1 MSTANATFPQ
11 VVAAVDLGSNSFHM
25 TVARV
30 TDGHLHVVDRLK
42 EMVRI
47 AAGLDKNNNLQ
58 PKTMQKAID
67 CLQRFGERLRDVPAE
82 GVRAVGT
89 NTLRRARNATEF
101 VRLAEEALGHEIEI
115 ISGIE
120 EARLIYLGISHNM
133 PLDNKQRLA
142 IDIGGGSTEVIIGR
156 GFDPLCMESL
166 YVGCVGASRK
176 FFPDG
181 RITQD
186 AMRRCQLSAMQEFE
200 PLQTVYRQV
209 GWDTAVGS
217 SGTVNTIAEVL
228 LNNNTDCKGITLAGL
243 QWLRDAIVAAGHADN
258 LEFAGLQAERAPVFA
273 GGVAIMLA
281 AFEVLGIKRL
291 EPVAGALREGILYDT
306 LGRFAAEDVREVT
319 IRGLADKYR
328 IDPGQAKRVEKT
340 ALALYAQV
348 SEAWRLKKQKY
359 SDMLRW
365 SANLHELGL
374 TIGHAQYQKHGAYL
388 IQHADLPGFSLE
400 EQLILAS
407 LVRVHRRKFLL
418 SELAELPMKQ
428 NRAIRLAALL
438 RISVVLHRARSEADI
453 AQPIASIKDDGLTL
467 TFPDNWLESR
477 PLSRADLEQERNYL
491 KSADIKLRLE

>member
-25 TVARV
+25 TVARAI
-30 TDGHLHVVDRLK
+30 DGHLHVVDRLK

-89 NTLRRARNATEF
+89 NTLRRARNASEF
-101 VRLAEEALGHEIEI
+101 VRLAREALGHEIEI

-120 EARLIYLGISHNM
+120 EARLIYLGISHNI
-133 PLDNKQRLA
+133 PLDDKQRLA

-156 GFDPLCMESL
+156 GFDPVCMESL
-166 YVGCVGASRK
+166 YVGCVGSSRK
-176 FFPDG
+176 YFPDG
-181 RITQD
+181 GITQD

-228 LNNNTDCKGITLAGL
+228 LNNDTDYKGITLAGL
-243 QWLRDAIVAAGHADN
+243 RWLRDAIVAAGHVDN
-258 LEFAGLQAERAPVFA
+258 LDFVGLQAERAPVFA

-328 IDPGQAKRVEKT
+328 IDPGQATRVEKT

-348 SEAWRLKKQKY
+348 SEAWRLKKKKY
-359 SDMLRW
+359 SDLLRW

-418 SELAELPMKQ
+418 NELAELPMKQ

-438 RISVVLHRARSEADI
+438 RISVVLHRARSEADM
-453 AQPIASIKDDGLTL
+453 AQPIATATDDSLTL

-477 PLSRADLEQERNYL
+477 PLSSADLEQERNYL
-491 KSADIKLRLE
+491 KSAGIKLRFE

>member
-1 MSTANATFPQ
+1 MPTANATFPQ
-11 VVAAVDLGSNSFHM
+11 VVAAIDLGSNSFHM

-89 NTLRRARNATEF
+89 NTLRRARNTTEF
-101 VRLAEEALGHEIEI
+101 VRLAQEALGHEIEI

-181 RITQD
+181 RISLD
-186 AMRRCQLSAMQEFE
+186 AMHRCQLSAMQELE

-209 GWDTAVGS
+209 GWDTAVGP
-217 SGTVNTIAEVL
+217 SG
-228 LNNNTDCKGITLAGL
+228 TDCKGITLAGL
-243 QWLRDAIVAAGHADN
+243 QWLRDAIVAAGHVDN
-258 LEFAGLQAERAPVFA
+258 LDFAGLQAERAPVFA

-328 IDPGQAKRVEKT
+328 IDPGQANRVEKT

-348 SEAWRLKKQKY
+348 SEDWRLKKEKY

-418 SELAELPMKQ
+418 SELAELPMKP

-438 RISVVLHRARSEADI
+438 RISVVLHRARSEADV
-453 AQPIASIKDDGLTL
+453 AQPVASIKDDSLTL
-467 TFPDNWLESR
+467 TFPDSWLESR

-491 KSADIKLRLE
+491 KSAGIKLRLE

>member
-1 MSTANATFPQ
+1 MSTAQVTFPQ

-47 AAGLDKNNNLQ
+47 AAGLDENNDLR
-58 PKTMQKAID
+58 PEAMQRAID
-67 CLQRFGERLRDVPAE
+67 CLQRFGERLRDVPTE
-82 GVRAVGT
+82 GVRVVGT
-89 NTLRRARNATEF
+89 NTLRRARNSAAF
-101 VRLAEEALGHEIEI
+101 VRLASEAIGHEIEI

-166 YVGCVGASRK
+166 YVGCVGSSQK

-186 AMRRCQLSAMQEFE
+186 SMRRCELSAMQEFE

-217 SGTVNTIAEVL
+217 SGTVNTIAQVL
-228 LNNNTDCKGITLAGL
+228 LNNDPDCKGITMAGL
-243 QWLRDAIVAAGHADN
+243 RWLRDAIVAAGHVDE
-258 LEFAGLQAERAPVFA
+258 LEFVGLQPERAPVFP
-273 GGVAIMLA
+273 GGVAIMIA
-281 AFEVLGIKRL
+281 AFEVLRIKRL
-291 EPVAGALREGILYDT
+291 EPVGGALREGILYDT
-306 LGRFAAEDVREVT
+306 LGRFSAEDVREVS
-319 IRGLADKYR
+319 IRSLVDRYR
-328 IDPGQAKRVEKT
+328 IDTGQAKRVEKT

-348 SEAWRLKKQKY
+348 SGAWRIRKQKY
-359 SDMLRW
+359 GNLLRW
-365 SANLHELGL
+365 AANLHELGL

-400 EQLILAS
+400 EQLALGT

-418 SELAELPMKQ
+418 SELAELPMKHT
-428 NRAIRLAALL
+428 RAIHLAALL
-438 RISVVLHRARSEADI
+438 RIAVVLHRARSEADT
-453 AQPIASIKDDGLTL
+453 AQAIASAKDDSLTL
-467 TFPDNWLESR
+467 KFPDNWLESH
-477 PLSRADLEQERNYL
+477 PLSRADLEQERNHL
-491 KSADIKLRLE
+491 KSAGIKLRFE

>member
-1 MSTANATFPQ
+1 MSTTKAPFPE

-47 AAGLDKNNNLQ
+47 AAGLDKNSNLQ
-58 PKTMQKAID
+58 PKAMQRAID

-89 NTLRRARNATEF
+89 NTLRRARNASEF
-101 VRLAEEALGHEIEI
+101 VHLAREALGHEIEI

-133 PLDNKQRLA
+133 PLDDKQRLA

-156 GFDPLCMESL
+156 GFVPLCMESL
-166 YVGCVGASRK
+166 YVGCVGSSRK

-186 AMRRCQLSAMQEFE
+186 AMHRCQLSAMQEFE
-200 PLQTVYRQV
+200 PLQTVYRQL
-209 GWDTAVGS
+209 GWDAAVGS
-217 SGTVNTIAEVL
+217 SGTANNIAEVL
-228 LNNNTDCKGITLAGL
+228 LNSSTDSKGITLAGL
-243 QWLRDAIVAAGHADN
+243 QWLRDAIVAAGHVDK
-258 LEFAGLQAERAPVFA
+258 LQFPGLQPERAPVFP

-306 LGRFAAEDVREVT
+306 LGRFRAEDVREVT
-319 IRGLADKYR
+319 ISGLADKYR
-328 IDPGQAKRVEKT
+328 IDPGQASRVEKT

-348 SEAWRLKKQKY
+348 SESWRLKKQQY
-359 SDMLRW
+359 SDLLRW
-365 SANLHELGL
+365 AANLHELGL
-374 TIGHAQYQKHGAYL
+374 TIGHAQYHKHGAYL
-388 IQHADLPGFSLE
+388 VQHADLPGFSLE
-400 EQLILAS
+400 EQQILAA

-418 SELAELPMKQ
+418 GEFEALQMKQ
-428 NRAIRLAALL
+428 ARAIRLAALL
-438 RISVVLHRARSEADI
+438 RISVVLHRARSESDL
-453 AQPIASIKDDGLTL
+453 AQPIASAKDDNLTL

-477 PLSRADLEQERNYL
+477 PLSRADLEQERTYL
-491 KSADIKLRLE
+491 KSAGIKLRFE